1 MPSKPS
7 AVLVDVDGTV
17 SLLGDRNPFDWA
29 AVEQDEPNHPVI
41 EVVRALH
48 AVGHHMVVI
57 SGRSE
62 EARAGTEAWLESHV
76 GVPFEGPYLRCKD
89 DERPDSVV
97 KREIYDQHIAPHYDV
112 LCALD
117 DRNQSVD
124 LWRNLGLTCLQVAPG
139 DF

>member
-1 MPSKPS
+1 MTDKPS

-17 SLLGDRNPFDWA
+17 SLLGERYPFDWA

-48 AVGHHMVVI
+48 AAGHVMVVV

-62 EARAGTEAWLESHV
+62 EARAGTEAWLARHL
-76 GVPFEGPYLRCKD
+76 GVPFEGPYLRPAD
-89 DERPDSVV
+89 DDRPDSVV
-97 KREIYDQHIAPHYDV
+97 KREIFDERIAPHYEV

>member
-1 MPSKPS
+1 MNDKPS

-17 SLLGDRNPFDWA
+17 ALLGDRHPFDWP
-29 AVEQDEPNHPVI
+29 AVERDEPNDPVI

-48 AVGHHMVVI
+48 AAGHVMVVV

-62 EARAGTEAWLESHV
+62 EARAGTESWLARHL
-76 GVPFEGPYLRCKD
+76 GVPFVGPHLRRTD
-89 DERPDSVV
+89 DDRPDSVV
-97 KREIYDQHIAPHYDV
+97 KREIWDTHIEPHYDV